1 MVDCVVCVKQTVDVN
16 QLRPNPETLEPDYS
30 KAPAKI
36 SDFDLNALEEALR
49 IKEKHG
55 GRVYVVCVGSNV
67 QQLLIRETLAM
78 GADEAYV
85 VSDSS
90 LASADGLAT
99 ASVLASLIRSK
110 IPNWD
115 LILCG
120 EASVDESAY
129 QTGPRLAEA
138 LNIPHISYVTKLE
151 LEDGYVKA
159 WKGMGG
165 SVHVVKAKTPALVTV
180 GLEINTPRLPS
191 LLMIRAAS
199 KKPLNEFKLQDI
211 GITTLD
217 TAVETRKVTAVKVER
232 KKQVIEGEPDEI
244 VQKLVDIL
252 LQEGL
257 VKK

>member
-16 QLRPNPETLEPDYS
+16 QLRPNTETLEPDYS
-30 KAPAKI
+30 KAPSKI

-49 IKEKHG
+49 IKEKYG
-55 GRVYVVCVGSNV
+55 GKVVVVSAGIGV

-85 VSDSS
+85 VSDPA

-99 ASVLASLIRSK
+99 ANVLASLIRSK
-110 IPNWD
+110 IPSWD

-129 QTGPRLAEA
+129 QTGPRIAEL
-138 LNIPHISYVTKLE
+138 LNIPHVSYVTKLE
-151 LEDGYVKA
+151 LEDGYLKA

-165 SVHVVKAKTPALVTV
+165 SIHVVKAKLPALVTV

-199 KKPLNEFKLQDI
+199 RKPLNELKLQDI
-211 GITTLD
+211 GITSVE
-217 TAVETRKVTAVKVER
+217 TAVETRKVKAVKVER
-232 KKQVIEGEPDEI
+232 KKQVIEGEPEE
-244 VQKLVDIL
+244 VAQRLVDIL

-257 VKK
+257 IRK